1 MELPLAPVERIIR
14 NAGAP
19 RVSEAAK
26 KALAEAIEE
35 YALEIAKRAVELAN
49 HAGRKTVKE
58 EDIKM
63 AAKELI
69 KP

>member
-19 RVSEAAK
+19 RVSEGAK
-26 KALAEAIEE
+26 KALAEAIED
-35 YALEIAKRAVELAN
+35 YALQVAKKAVELAA
-49 HAGRKTVKE
+49 HAGRKTVKA

-63 AAKELI
+63 AAKEL
-69 KP
+69 

>member
-14 NAGAP
+14 NAGAS

-26 KALAEAIEE
+26 KALAEAIEN
-35 YALEIAKRAVELAN
+35 YATELSKKSVELAA
-49 HAGRKTVKE
+49 HAGRKTVKA

-63 AAKELI
+63 AVRK
-69 KP
+69 

>member
-14 NAGAP
+14 NAGAL

-26 KALAEAIEE
+26 KALAEAIED
-35 YALEIAKRAVELAN
+35 YALQVAKKAVELAA
-49 HAGRKTVKE
+49 HAGRKTVKA

-63 AAKELI
+63 AAKEL
-69 KP
+69 